1 MSTKP
6 AACQAGSYEL
16 KFETNGGKEADEKGA
31 EKEEREEMGG
41 RREERKSPR
50 QEERSL
56 S

>member
-16 KFETNGGKEADEKGA
+16 KFETNGGKEDEKG
-31 EKEEREEMGG
+31 EKRTGG
-41 RREERKSPR
+41 WADGRERKR
-50 QEERSL
+50 ELLAEERSL